1 MKLGKWF
8 CHHNVRLVK
17 PDRSINYLTF
27 KGQLNFSKILTPGQG
42 QLIPNWVML
51 HVKWLLSVRRIEW
64 CHFYSKTFC
73 QPLWPWLDPKVI
85 LEVGSLRLTWWPDL
99 RWPGSKIFRE
109 GGERMPGKV
118 YQKWRRCAPPFL
130 RYLKKTA
137 GGGGCSNAS
146 RTKYRIAKYRIAKYR
161 KQYIERQNIEV
172 AKYRMRKI
180 SMGQNIEI
188 AKYRIAKYRI
198 AKYRKCKISKCKI
211 SKAQNIE
218 RQNIESKISMW
229 RNIEVAKYRKTKY
242 RSGKISKDK
251 ISKWQN
257 IESKISKWQ
266 NIERKISKW

>member
-73 QPLWPWLDPKVI
+73 QPLWPWLDPKVF

-118 YQKWRRCAPPFL
+118 YQKRRRCAPPFL
-130 RYLKKTA
+130 RYPKKTA
-137 GGGGCSNAS
+137 GGGCSNTPTHLGAGYVLIIHNYPYPMVAPTTLQIS
-146 RTKYRIAKYRIAKYR
+146 LFFIQILWLILLLWCYTYFIITTIHRRWKPESNERTRIQTEGIKILYYSANTFCVHSTVYVHTWKSC
-161 KQYIERQNIEV
+161 IE
-172 AKYRMRKI
+172 
-180 SMGQNIEI
+180 
-188 AKYRIAKYRI
+188 
-198 AKYRKCKISKCKI
+198 
-211 SKAQNIE
+211 
-218 RQNIESKISMW
+218 
-229 RNIEVAKYRKTKY
+229 
-242 RSGKISKDK
+242 
-251 ISKWQN
+251 
-257 IESKISKWQ
+257 
-266 NIERKISKW
+266 